1 MRDIEL
7 WNFMVNLL
15 AGLVTYI
22 SQKKKPSLDSL
33 DSLDINPKD
42 LPALPAVAF

>member
-33 DSLDINPKD
+33 DINPKD